1 MGNPKET
8 QNPSVNDMDYLE
20 ITKEI
25 KESPRIQK
33 TEYIRQQ
40 MLKRREKEDELMA
53 QLLQEQNVIDTFRDQ
68 ISDGLRQTDELSRY
82 NLELKENMTEQI
94 YSLHGISMDKLEGM
108 REYKNA
114 MRRGCNIILF
124 LLSVSLTVL
133 CGVLYGFQS
142 ELCLL
147 MLACI
152 GVEGA
157 ILAIDRSDYPVISFL
172 CRIIYIL
179 IFPAMLGMFIC
190 YELEMSAYELI
201 LPYASIAGI
210 IILVISALPY
220 FLYNPYRKV
229 KKKLW
234 DAKAQIKEVE
244 KAARKEVDKN
254 QKIREKEEKK
264 EQIRQQKEDRAAQ
277 RASQKQAR
285 IEQKEAK
292 KQARIA
298 QKEAKKQDLTLQE
311 ETQKA
316 VAAEAITT
324 EDTQTN
330 KPEEI
335 QKEITIETSEKEPE
349 QPETIRQKSRPK
361 RTRTSKKSA
370 ASTAETT
377 AETA

>member
-1 MGNPKET
+1 MGNPNKT

>member
-1 MGNPKET
+1 MGNPKKT

-114 MRRGCNIILF
+114 MRKGCNIILF

-157 ILAIDRSDYPVISFL
+157 ILAINQSDYPVISFL
-172 CRIIYIL
+172 CRILYIL

-190 YELEMSAYELI
+190 YELKMPAYELI

-210 IILVISALPY
+210 IILVISVLPY

-277 RASQKQAR
+277 KEAQKQTR
-285 IEQKEAK
+285 ITQKEV
-292 KQARIA
+292 
-298 QKEAKKQDLTLQE
+298 KKQDLIVQ
-311 ETQKA
+311 
-316 VAAEAITT
+316 
-324 EDTQTN
+324 
-330 KPEEI
+330 EEI
-335 QKEITIETSEKEPE
+335 QKDITAETSEKESE
-349 QPETIRQKSRPK
+349 QPETISQESDFRKTDSSEAESAESKLPETTKSRPK

-370 ASTAETT
+370 ASATEAT

>member
-1 MGNPKET
+1 MGNPKKT

-40 MLKRREKEDELMA
+40 MLKRREKEDALMA

-108 REYKNA
+108 HEYKNA

-157 ILAIDRSDYPVISFL
+157 ILAIDQSDYPVISFL
-172 CRIIYIL
+172 CRILYIL

-190 YELEMSAYELI
+190 YELKMSAYELI

-264 EQIRQQKEDRAAQ
+264 EQIRQQREERAAQ

-285 IEQKEAK
+285 IEQKEAQ
-292 KQARIA
+292 KQAQIA

-335 QKEITIETSEKEPE
+335 QKDITTETSEKEPE

-370 ASTAETT
+370 ASTTETT

>member
-1 MGNPKET
+1 MGNPKKT

-40 MLKRREKEDELMA
+40 MLRRREKEDELMT

-108 REYKNA
+108 HEYKNA
-114 MRRGCNIILF
+114 IRRGCNTILF
-124 LLSVSLTVL
+124 LLSVSLTVV

-172 CRIIYIL
+172 CRILYIL
-179 IFPAMLGMFIC
+179 IFPAMLGLFIC
-190 YELEMSAYELI
+190 YELKMPVYELI

-210 IILVISALPY
+210 IILVIAALPY
-220 FLYNPYRKV
+220 FLYNPYRSI
-229 KKKLW
+229 KKSLR
-234 DAKAQIKEVE
+234 DAKAQMKEVE
-244 KAARKEVDKN
+244 KTARKEVDKN

-277 RASQKQAR
+277 KKARKQNR
-285 IEQKEAK
+285 ITQKEV
-292 KQARIA
+292 
-298 QKEAKKQDLTLQE
+298 KKQDLIVQ
-311 ETQKA
+311 
-316 VAAEAITT
+316 
-324 EDTQTN
+324 
-330 KPEEI
+330 EEI
-335 QKEITIETSEKEPE
+335 QKDITAETSEKESE
-349 QPETIRQKSRPK
+349 QPETISQESDFRKTDSSEAESAESKLPETTKSRPK

-370 ASTAETT
+370 ASATEAT

>member
-1 MGNPKET
+1 MGNPKKT

-40 MLKRREKEDELMA
+40 MLRRREKEDELMT

-114 MRRGCNIILF
+114 IRRGCNTILF
-124 LLSVSLTVL
+124 LLSVSLTVV

-172 CRIIYIL
+172 CRILYIL
-179 IFPAMLGMFIC
+179 IFPAMLGLFIC
-190 YELEMSAYELI
+190 YELKMPVYELI

-210 IILVISALPY
+210 IILVIAALPY
-220 FLYNPYRKV
+220 FLYNPYRSI
-229 KKKLW
+229 KKSLR
-234 DAKAQIKEVE
+234 DAKAQMKEVE
-244 KAARKEVDKN
+244 KTARKEVDKN

-277 RASQKQAR
+277 KKARKQNR
-285 IEQKEAK
+285 ITQKEV
-292 KQARIA
+292 
-298 QKEAKKQDLTLQE
+298 KKQDLIVQ
-311 ETQKA
+311 
-316 VAAEAITT
+316 
-324 EDTQTN
+324 
-330 KPEEI
+330 EEI
-335 QKEITIETSEKEPE
+335 QKDITAETSEKESE
-349 QPETIRQKSRPK
+349 QPETISQESDFRKTDSSEAESAESKLPETTKSRPK

-370 ASTAETT
+370 ASATEAT